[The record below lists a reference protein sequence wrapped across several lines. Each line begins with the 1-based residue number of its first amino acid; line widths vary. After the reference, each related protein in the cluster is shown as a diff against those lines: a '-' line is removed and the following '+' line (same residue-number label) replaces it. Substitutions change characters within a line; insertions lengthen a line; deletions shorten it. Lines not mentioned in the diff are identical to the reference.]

1 MKVIRLLIVCCCVV
15 LVFPTP
21 VQAARYENVGC
32 SIAELPFLGWLS
44 GLEIER
50 RTVVIDG
57 VELNLSICALSG
69 DSYTAEQMLVLLA
82 DTLPYLSAHAG
93 VPLLGS
99 KDRRMVMVDKEKLMP
114 FADGQLTEGENVI
127 EIHPRSQDW
136 TVVHE
141 GAHYWANSANFHEP
155 WMIEG
160 YAEYLTERVMIDRN
174 SPQRAE
180 WPSPACA
187 RTPLQIWHN
196 TGLNFCGYTA
206 GALVWRS
213 LSEAVGEELFMK
225 TLHKLAT
232 SGGVDSE
239 RLLMALEQASGKDL
253 LDTMRPVFPAA
264 AFQARKLTRQL
275 TQALIQA
282 EARGKALGIVPPGII
297 TQAISAG
304 NFAYAQQWMTA
315 FDRLFP
321 ASEALVKLCSVLD
334 LHCAPI
340 WQALP
345 SDPNGMPALQDT
357 VQRAGILLDQFAS
370 LWQRGRASGLS
381 VPLTLVQEVQE
392 FAPAAAQDI
401 GMASASLAA
410 GRKLEDRC
418 VALGATCADAWQRLW
433 SAGAYINTGRVI
445 TATATLLTSAE
456 HIEQRCDGFT
466 DTCRGFWHSALKQ
479 GQLAQATQTLHVLGQ
494 ALDGLDNLQQR
505 CGNVGEICRKT
516 WADALASGRFA
527 GANQTQQM
535 IVAMLAS
542 AQTLQTRCTTD
553 WPCQLSWQAT
563 YRQTGDVAAAIK
575 RIDDIGRQLPM
586 LQAAARVIAASA
598 GDNAARDRNTPIIQ
612 AQQALAE
619 GRLDQAAALAEGIIM
634 AQQRREQIARIMP
647 IARGIGL
654 LAGLAILLIVIARAV
669 QQRQRTALPAA
680 AKDTSADLL
689 AALLAQPPRAG
700 KNKSPALA
708 ASKAAKNTKE

>member
-1 MKVIRLLIVCCCVV
+1 
-15 LVFPTP
+15 
-21 VQAARYENVGC
+21 
-32 SIAELPFLGWLS
+32 
-44 GLEIER
+44 
-50 RTVVIDG
+50 
-57 VELNLSICALSG
+57 
-69 DSYTAEQMLVLLA
+69 
-82 DTLPYLSAHAG
+82 
-93 VPLLGS
+93 
-99 KDRRMVMVDKEKLMP
+99 
-114 FADGQLTEGENVI
+114 
-127 EIHPRSQDW
+127 
-136 TVVHE
+136 
-141 GAHYWANSANFHEP
+141 
-155 WMIEG
+155 
-160 YAEYLTERVMIDRN
+160 
-174 SPQRAE
+174 
-180 WPSPACA
+180 
-187 RTPLQIWHN
+187 
-196 TGLNFCGYTA
+196 
-206 GALVWRS
+206 
-213 LSEAVGEELFMK
+213 
-225 TLHKLAT
+225 
-232 SGGVDSE
+232 
-239 RLLMALEQASGKDL
+239 
-253 LDTMRPVFPAA
+253 
-264 AFQARKLTRQL
+264 
-275 TQALIQA
+275 
-282 EARGKALGIVPPGII
+282 
-297 TQAISAG
+297 
-304 NFAYAQQWMTA
+304 
-315 FDRLFP
+315 
-321 ASEALVKLCSVLD
+321 
-334 LHCAPI
+334 
-340 WQALP
+340 
-345 SDPNGMPALQDT
+345 
-357 VQRAGILLDQFAS
+357 
-370 LWQRGRASGLS
+370 
-381 VPLTLVQEVQE
+381 
-392 FAPAAAQDI
+392 
-401 GMASASLAA
+401 MASASLAA

-535 IVAMLAS
+535 IAAMLAS

-598 GDNAARDRNTPIIQ
+598 GDNAARDRDTPIIQ